1 MNPDP
6 STANEP
12 YRVYN
17 IGSNNPQPLMRYIE
31 VLEDCLGIKA
41 EKNMLPMQAGDVR
54 DTYADV
60 SYLVD
65 SVGYQPNTTIEV
77 GVNSFVSWYKKHYKI

>member
-1 MNPDP
+1 M
-6 STANEP
+6 
-12 YRVYN
+12 
-17 IGSNNPQPLMRYIE
+17 
-31 VLEDCLGIKA
+31 VLKKA